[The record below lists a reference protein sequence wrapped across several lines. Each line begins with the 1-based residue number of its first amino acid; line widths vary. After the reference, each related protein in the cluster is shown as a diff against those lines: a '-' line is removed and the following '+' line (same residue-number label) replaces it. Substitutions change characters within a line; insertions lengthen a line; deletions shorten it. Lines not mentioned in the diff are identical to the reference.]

1 MRELEAGV
9 KEEGRKEGRKE
20 GRGVSTYQGCMWV
33 LPETASMGMRAC
45 AQLNWAFSFPLGRD
59 HRFHVSTQCGHS
71 PDLPSP
77 SLKWMH
83 QPGKAFWK
91 EVAHLEV
98 VREQN
103 SKEVHELSVI
113 QSVLHLVLC
122 MPAMGP
128 RKTKPDSLWSSWF
141 LNSDQAIQWIS
152 RCSKKQAFLM
162 LVIHM
167 EIERKGPRS
176 LHMCHMKA
184 VVGNHWAEFL
194 HTILHSLEAGL
205 LQIPNQNTTE
215 IQQKAEQRVSH

>member
-9 KEEGRKEGRKE
+9 KEEEGRKE
-20 GRGVSTYQGCMWV
+20 GRVSTYQGHMWV

-45 AQLNWAFSFPLGRD
+45 ALLNWAVSFPLGRD

-91 EVAHLEV
+91 GVAHLEV
-98 VREQN
+98 AREQN

-128 RKTKPDSLWSSWF
+128 RKTKPDNLWLSRF
-141 LNSDQAIQWIS
+141 LNSAQAIQWIS
-152 RCSKKQAFLM
+152 RCSKKQAFLT
-162 LVIHM
+162 LV
-167 EIERKGPRS
+167 
-176 LHMCHMKA
+176 
-184 VVGNHWAEFL
+184 
-194 HTILHSLEAGL
+194 

>member
-1 MRELEAGV
+1 
-9 KEEGRKEGRKE
+9 
-20 GRGVSTYQGCMWV
+20 
-33 LPETASMGMRAC
+33 MRAC
-45 AQLNWAFSFPLGRD
+45 AQLNWAVSFPLGRD

-91 EVAHLEV
+91 EVAHLGV

-128 RKTKPDSLWSSWF
+128 RKTKPDSLWSSGF

-152 RCSKKQAFLM
+152 RWLKETSFLDAG
-162 LVIHM
+162 
-167 EIERKGPRS
+167 ETYGERKKGPGAYICAIWKPLS
-176 LHMCHMKA
+176 
-184 VVGNHWAEFL
+184 E
-194 HTILHSLEAGL
+194 TIE
-205 LQIPNQNTTE
+205 QNFS
-215 IQQKAEQRVSH
+215 IQFCILGKLVC